1 MSIDPSRLSHL
12 GQGFVMYFTL
22 KNMLIHL
29 FFILM
34 LLVSLPIIITSSM
47 EIEVFKPENELDKLK
62 KWDYDNST
70 FGVYDEINMFVSRI
84 QISSLIFVRQE
95 YKFNSKMSAEI
106 FIICNLLGIIFTY
119 FYSVQIRKKLS
130 AMNNSSNMDRK
141 TPGNYTFL
149 LLDVRD
155 PSNKKEV

>member
-47 EIEVFKPENELDKLK
+47 EIEVYKPDTEQDKLK
-62 KWDYDNST
+62 KWDYDSST

-84 QISSLIFVRQE
+84 QISSLIFVRQK
-95 YKFNSKMSAEI
+95 YNFNSKMSAEI
-106 FIICNLLGIIFTY
+106 FIICNLLGIIYTV
-119 FYSVQIRKKLS
+119 FYSVQIRKKLY

-141 TPGNYTFL
+141 TPGNYT
-149 LLDVRD
+149 
-155 PSNKKEV
+155 